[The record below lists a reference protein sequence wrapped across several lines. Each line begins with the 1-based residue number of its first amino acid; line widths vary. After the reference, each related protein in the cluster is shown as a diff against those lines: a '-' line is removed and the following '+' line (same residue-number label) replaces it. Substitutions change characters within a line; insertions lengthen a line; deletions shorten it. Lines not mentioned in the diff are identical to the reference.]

1 MKKNKQRF
9 EIKAYGISHAHKL
22 IIGFRTY
29 EAACLAIDNGFLD
42 WAGDREAFHN
52 REDTEETA
60 DYNTVYSLMG

>member
-1 MKKNKQRF
+1 MKKKQQKF

-29 EAACLAIDNGFLD
+29 EAACQAIDMGFLD
-42 WAGDREAFHN
+42 WAGDRDSFHN

-60 DYNTVYSLMG
+60 DYNVVYSLMG